1 VIQRILLLTALMLLT
16 PGCYNDCQ
24 ELCAEIAD
32 YWSDCS
38 LPFGD
43 AEVADCRKSFR
54 KNNKADGEDLSLFDQ
69 YRGAC
74 RQLISMS
81 EDDEGTRMIA
91 LRAQFTCDDMS
102 NGPGG
107 AFGAIGGDDDDA
119 GDGDGGGGE

>member
-1 VIQRILLLTALMLLT
+1 MIERILLLTAIVLLT

-24 ELCAEIAD
+24 KLCAEMAD
-32 YWSDCS
+32 YWSDCDLS
-38 LPFGD
+38 FGD

-54 KNNKADGEDLSLFDQ
+54 KNNKADDEDLSLFDR

-81 EDDEGTRMIA
+81 EDDDGTRMIA

-107 AFGAIGGDDDDA
+107 AFGAAGDDDDND
-119 GDGDGGGGE
+119 GGDGGGD